1 MKLVFYSIILNNH
14 QVNVADEFWDLL
26 GNDYRFVEL
35 VQPNEGNAKGGTD
48 DYASRPY
55 LIKAWRSG
63 KEWQEAMNLACSAE
77 VCVFS
82 GLPALPFE
90 KERVKRGLLSF
101 DMSER
106 WLKRGWANLFSPVI
120 FRMWIAYQM
129 GGWRRKPLYKLCC
142 NAFAA
147 ADQYK
152 VGTFNGR
159 CYKWGYFTQVDCDF
173 DVEASP
179 DVSTSNI
186 TPLMWCSR
194 YLMWKHPE
202 LPILMAQNL
211 KKRGYHFV
219 LDMFGSGE
227 YEEQAKQL
235 AGKLGVEDVVKFRGT
250 MPNEQ
255 LMREMRK
262 HDIFLFTSDRNEGWG
277 AVANECMANG
287 CVLVASDAIGS
298 VPYLVKDGVNGL
310 MFKSASTKTSFGHPD
325 QKALDELTE
334 KVAWLLD
341 NKKRMKE
348 MQRKA
353 VRTMQEVWSPK
364 QAAQNLLQLIDDLQ
378 NGRGTL
384 IKEGPCSN
392 A

>member
-14 QVNVADEFWDLL
+14 QANLADEFWGLL

-35 VQPNEGNAKGGTD
+35 VEPNEGNAKGGID

-55 LIKAWRSG
+55 LIKAWKSEE
-63 KEWQEAMNLACSAE
+63 EWQEAMRLACSAE

-82 GLPALPFE
+82 GLPALPFQ
-90 KERVKRGLLSF
+90 KERMKRGLLSF

-106 WLKRGWANLFSPVI
+106 WLKRGWVNLFSPVI
-120 FRMWIAYQM
+120 FRMWLSYQM
-129 GGWRRKPLYKLCC
+129 GGWRKKPLYKLCC
-142 NAFAA
+142 SAFAA

-152 VGTFNGR
+152 VATFNGR
-159 CYKWGYFTQVDCDF
+159 CYKWGYFTQVEEF
-173 DVEASP
+173 DVEAPP

-194 YLMWKHPE
+194 YLMLKHPE
-202 LPILMAQNL
+202 LPILMAHTL
-211 KKRGYHFV
+211 KMRGYHFV
-219 LDMFGSGE
+219 LDMFGSGD
-227 YEEQAKQL
+227 YEEQTKQL
-235 AGKLGVEDVVKFRGT
+235 ARKLGVEDVVKFRGT

-255 LMREMRK
+255 LMREMK
-262 HDIFLFTSDRNEGWG
+262 EHDIFLFTSDRNEGWG
-277 AVANECMANG
+277 AVANESMANG

-310 MFKSASTKTSFGHPD
+310 MFKSASTKTSFGNPD
-325 QKALDELTE
+325 QKALDDLTE

-341 NKKRMKE
+341 NKDRMKE

-364 QAAQNLLQLIDDLQ
+364 RAAQNLLQLIDDLQ
-378 NGRGTL
+378 NGRGNS
-384 IKEGPCSN
+384 IKEGPCSK

>member
-14 QVNVADEFWDLL
+14 QANLADEFWGLL

-35 VQPNEGNAKGGTD
+35 VEPNEGNAKGGTD

-55 LIKAWRSG
+55 LIKAWKSEA
-63 KEWQEAMNLACSAE
+63 EWQEAMRLACSAE

-82 GLPALPFE
+82 GLQALPFE
-90 KERVKRGLLSF
+90 KERMKRGLLSF

-106 WLKRGWANLFSPVI
+106 WLKRGWVNLFSPVI
-120 FRMWIAYQM
+120 FRMWLSYQM
-129 GGWRRKPLYKLCC
+129 GGWRKKPLYKLCC
-142 NAFAA
+142 SAFAA
-147 ADQYK
+147 DDQYK
-152 VGTFNGR
+152 LATFNNR
-159 CYKWGYFTQVDCDF
+159 CYKWGYFTKVDKF
-173 DVEASP
+173 DVEASS

-202 LPILMAQNL
+202 LPIQMAHTL
-211 KKRGYHFV
+211 KMRGYHFV

-235 AGKLGVEDVVKFRGT
+235 AGKLGVEDVVKFRGS

-255 LMREMRK
+255 LMREMK
-262 HDIFLFTSDRNEGWG
+262 EHDIFLFTSDRNEGWG
-277 AVANECMANG
+277 AVANESMANG

-310 MFKSASTKTSFGHPD
+310 MFKSASTKTSFGNPD
-325 QKALDELTE
+325 QKALNDLTE

-341 NKKRMKE
+341 NKEKMKE
-348 MQRKA
+348 MQRA
-353 VRTMQEVWSPK
+353 AFLTMYNTWSPK
-364 QAAQNLLQLIDDLQ
+364 RAAQNLLQLIDDLQ
-378 NGRGTL
+378 NGRETS
-384 IKEGPCSN
+384 IKKGPCSK

>member
-14 QVNVADEFWDLL
+14 QANLADEFWGLL

-35 VQPNEGNAKGGTD
+35 VEPNEGNAKGGID

-55 LIKAWRSG
+55 LIKAWKSEE
-63 KEWQEAMNLACSAE
+63 EWQEAMRLACSAE

-90 KERVKRGLLSF
+90 KERMKRVLLSF

-106 WLKRGWANLFSPVI
+106 WLKRGLVNLFSPVI
-120 FRMWIAYQM
+120 FRMWLSYQM
-129 GGWRRKPLYKLCC
+129 GGWRKKPLHKLCC
-142 NAFAA
+142 SAFAA

-152 VGTFNGR
+152 LGTFNGR
-159 CYKWGYFTQVDCDF
+159 CYKWGYFTKVDKF
-173 DVEASP
+173 DVEASS

-194 YLMWKHPE
+194 YLMLKHPE
-202 LPILMAQNL
+202 LPILMARNL
-211 KKRGYHFV
+211 KERGYHFV

-227 YEEQAKQL
+227 YEEQTKQL
-235 AGKLGVEDVVKFRGT
+235 VGKLGVEDVVKFRGT

-255 LMREMRK
+255 LMREMK
-262 HDIFLFTSDRNEGWG
+262 EHDMFLFTSDRNEGWG

-310 MFKSASTKTSFGHPD
+310 MFKSAATNTSFGNPD
-325 QKALDELTE
+325 PKALDDLTE

-341 NKKRMKE
+341 NKDRMKE

-364 QAAQNLLQLIDDLQ
+364 RAAQNLLQLIYDLQ
-378 NGRGTL
+378 NDTKIS
-384 IKEGPCSN
+384 IKEGPCSK